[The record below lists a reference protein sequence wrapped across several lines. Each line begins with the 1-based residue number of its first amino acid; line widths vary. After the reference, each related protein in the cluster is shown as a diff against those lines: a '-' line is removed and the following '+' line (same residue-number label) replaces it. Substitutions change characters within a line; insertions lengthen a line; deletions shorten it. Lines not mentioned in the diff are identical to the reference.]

1 MEKGKYNILNF
12 KLYYIIQGNEV
23 EEKTDKQLYR
33 EFLLGDNESFE
44 KIVIRHKNPII
55 YFIQRYVKNLDI
67 AEDLAQDVFVYLLV
81 NKKNYKFE
89 YSLKTYLYTIAKSKS
104 LNYIKREKRIVELDE
119 NQYEDSEELEEK
131 VFKNEKSENLKKAI
145 KKLKVDYQNAI
156 YLADIE
162 QLSYREIGHIL
173 KKTDSSV
180 KVLIHRARKALEKII
195 VEEAYKYEN

>member
-1 MEKGKYNILNF
+1 M
-12 KLYYIIQGNEV
+12 
-23 EEKTDKQLYR
+23 EEKTDKQLYK
-33 EFLLGDNESFE
+33 EFLLGNNESFE
-44 KIVIRHKNPII
+44 EIVIRHKNSII
-55 YFIQRYVKNLDI
+55 YFIQRYVRNLDI
-67 AEDLAQDVFVYLLV
+67 AEDLAQDVFVYLLI

-156 YLADIE
+156 YLAHIE
-162 QLSYREIGHIL
+162 QLSYKEIGHIL

>member
-1 MEKGKYNILNF
+1 M
-12 KLYYIIQGNEV
+12 

-89 YSLKTYLYTIAKSKS
+89 YSLKTYLYTIAK
-104 LNYIKREKRIVELDE
+104 
-119 NQYEDSEELEEK
+119 
-131 VFKNEKSENLKKAI
+131 
-145 KKLKVDYQNAI
+145 
-156 YLADIE
+156 
-162 QLSYREIGHIL
+162 
-173 KKTDSSV
+173 
-180 KVLIHRARKALEKII
+180 
-195 VEEAYKYEN
+195 

>member
-1 MEKGKYNILNF
+1 M
-12 KLYYIIQGNEV
+12 
-23 EEKTDKQLYR
+23 EEKTDKQLYK
-33 EFLLGDNESFE
+33 EFLLGNNESFE
-44 KIVIRHKNPII
+44 EIVIRHKNSII
-55 YFIQRYVKNLDI
+55 YFIQRYVRNLDI
-67 AEDLAQDVFVYLLV
+67 AEDLAQDVFVYLLI

-162 QLSYREIGHIL
+162 QLSYKEIAHIL

>member
-1 MEKGKYNILNF
+1 M
-12 KLYYIIQGNEV
+12 

-173 KKTDSSV
+173 KKTESSV